1 METCTYNL
9 QPKSC
14 LVDIG
19 ILKHSLS
26 CLQLVNID
34 KSSLQCYSVLS
45 DILVKIELCI
55 PLESESSVLSTCNA
69 FVCLSPPS
77 KLKFAVLFCSIC
89 KGLISFSA
97 ILF

>member
-1 METCTYNL
+1 M
-9 QPKSC
+9 
-14 LVDIG
+14 
-19 ILKHSLS
+19 
-26 CLQLVNID
+26 NI
-34 KSSLQCYSVLS
+34 SSLECYSVLS
-45 DILVKIELCI
+45 DIWVKIELCI
-55 PLESESSVLSTCNA
+55 PLESESSVLSTCNT